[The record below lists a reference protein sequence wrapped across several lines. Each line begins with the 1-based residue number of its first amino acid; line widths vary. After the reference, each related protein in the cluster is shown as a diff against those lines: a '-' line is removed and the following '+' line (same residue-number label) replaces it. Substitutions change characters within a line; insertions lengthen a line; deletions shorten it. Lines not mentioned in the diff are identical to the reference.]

1 MEVIQGMHVEVSS
14 WYMED
19 WKPKEISGLDLEIYS
34 VSLNGSS
41 MDDITSGENGK

>member
-1 MEVIQGMHVEVSS
+1 
-14 WYMED
+14 MED

-41 MDDITSGENGK
+41 MDDITSGENGKQIKKFDDKTL